1 MKNAALALL
10 ILFFAPTG
18 YASKLS
24 HHIHKMEERE
34 RVREERERSQ
44 DADLMRQDMNFPDFS
59 FRSDRK
65 YINDRNERCRDYVF
79 RSRSNPY
86 RHGFYTVCD
95 ER

>member
-1 MKNAALALL
+1 MKKTAIALL
-10 ILFFAPTG
+10 IVFCIPMG

-24 HHIHKMEERE
+24 HHIHKMK
-34 RVREERERSQ
+34 ERERSQ

-65 YINDRNERCRDYVF
+65 YRNDRNEKCRDYVF
-79 RSRSNPY
+79 RSRTNPY

>member
-1 MKNAALALL
+1 MKKAALALL
-10 ILFFAPTG
+10 VLSCIPTA

-24 HHIHKMEERE
+24 HHIHKVNERE
-34 RVREERERSQ
+34 RAREERERSQ

-59 FRSDRK
+59 FRFDRK
-65 YINDRNERCRDYVF
+65 YVNDRNERCRDYVA

-86 RHGFYTVCD
+86 RHAYYTVCD